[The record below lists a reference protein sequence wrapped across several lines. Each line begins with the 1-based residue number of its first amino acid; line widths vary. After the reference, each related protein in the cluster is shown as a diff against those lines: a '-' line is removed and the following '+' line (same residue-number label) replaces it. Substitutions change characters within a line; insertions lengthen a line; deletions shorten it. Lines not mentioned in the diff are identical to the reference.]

1 MVNGGAAADVKES
14 RVQNLY
20 YIHLFQIYPNR
31 NDLDETMW
39 LCRTCA
45 SKRYLKSSAIQTQY
59 AVHGTEVCECCGAKQ
74 IIFPR
79 HAFVERKRIGR
90 GQLRVA
96 GRIAGVTPTGL
107 LAVDWP
113 APHRI
118 GGDGW
123 HRSYIAFKAVR
134 LANSDRTAAA
144 ERWAAQH

>member
-59 AVHGTEVCECCGAKQ
+59 AVHGTEV
-74 IIFPR
+74 
-79 HAFVERKRIGR
+79 
-90 GQLRVA
+90 
-96 GRIAGVTPTGL
+96 
-107 LAVDWP
+107 
-113 APHRI
+113 
-118 GGDGW
+118 
-123 HRSYIAFKAVR
+123 
-134 LANSDRTAAA
+134 
-144 ERWAAQH
+144 

>member
-1 MVNGGAAADVKES
+1 M
-14 RVQNLY
+14 QNFY
-20 YIHLFQIYPNR
+20 YIHLFQIYPDYD
-31 NDLDETMW
+31 DLDVTKW

-45 SKRYLKSSAIQTQY
+45 SKRYLQSSAIQTRY
-59 AVHGTEVCECCGAKQ
+59 AVHGTEVCETCGAKQ

-79 HAFVERKRIGR
+79 GAFVERKRIGR
-90 GQLRVA
+90 GELRVA

-123 HRSYIAFKAVR
+123 HRSYIVFNAVQ
-134 LANSDRTAAA
+134 LANPDCTATA